1 MQVINKY
8 EITCNPVLLTS
19 IYFQLHQLLY
29 NTFFLVF
36 NELQISV
43 FLIAQEKMEKYDK
56 LWLFSDVTIHIMK
69 TIWS

>member
-29 NTFFLVF
+29 NIFFLVF